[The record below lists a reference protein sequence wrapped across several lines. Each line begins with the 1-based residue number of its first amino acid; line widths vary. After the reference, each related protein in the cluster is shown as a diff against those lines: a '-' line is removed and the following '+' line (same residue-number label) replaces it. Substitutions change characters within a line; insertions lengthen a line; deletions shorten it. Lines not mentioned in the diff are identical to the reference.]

1 MFLPD
6 GRESALHNLLLSPR
20 FLTYLT
26 IGAGIVLVR
35 SGVFSPRH
43 LRLRSKGMD
52 LLLAG
57 KPLEAEGCYRTALDL
72 GAKVPESDR
81 VRLLVCL
88 GDALIDQGRYEDARQ
103 CLAQALELGDPTGSG
118 QDSMC
123 DVLLAQK
130 ASPEKAIEMADEAM
144 QLQGRAVG
152 QSFGGRW
159 ATVSKDLYEAKTWA
173 RKAQALLM
181 LDRRAEARQ
190 AMDRALS
197 ILDTSK
203 AELQLVRPESSLVG
217 RLILGN
223 RLRRI
228 RELAISDTYW
238 RIGLS
243 LLAMGDKYKAVE
255 QFLVVRD
262 TDRMGKYRSLAQKEL
277 GSLGYTSTV
286 ARALA

>member
-1 MFLPD
+1 
-6 GRESALHNLLLSPR
+6 
-20 FLTYLT
+20 
-26 IGAGIVLVR
+26 
-35 SGVFSPRH
+35 
-43 LRLRSKGMD
+43 MD

-57 KPLEAEGCYRTALDL
+57 KPLEAEKCYRTALDL
-72 GAKVPESDR
+72 GAKVPEPDR

-88 GDALIDQGRYEDARQ
+88 GDALTDQGRYGDARQ
-103 CLAQALELGDPTGSG
+103 CLAQALELGDPTGSAQG
-118 QDSMC
+118 SMC

-144 QLQGRAVG
+144 QLQGRSGAG
-152 QSFGGRW
+152 KSFGTRW
-159 ATVSKDLYEAKTWA
+159 ATVYKDLLEAKTLA

-190 AMDRALS
+190 AIDRALS

-203 AELQLVRPESSLVG
+203 SELQLARPESSLVG

-223 RLRRI
+223 RLRRMK
-228 RELAISDTYW
+228 ELAISTTCW

-243 LLAMGDKYKAVE
+243 LLASGDKAKAVE

-262 TDRMGKYRSLAQKEL
+262 TDRMGKYRSLAEKEL
-277 GSLGYTSTV
+277 RSLGYTTI
-286 ARALA
+286 AAPALA